1 MAYAGSR
8 RSLSAEEIFS
18 EMSVGTLF
26 DEPSGMLSEI

>member
-8 RSLSAEEIFS
+8 SSLSAEEIFT

-26 DEPSGMLSEI
+26 DEPSMLSEI